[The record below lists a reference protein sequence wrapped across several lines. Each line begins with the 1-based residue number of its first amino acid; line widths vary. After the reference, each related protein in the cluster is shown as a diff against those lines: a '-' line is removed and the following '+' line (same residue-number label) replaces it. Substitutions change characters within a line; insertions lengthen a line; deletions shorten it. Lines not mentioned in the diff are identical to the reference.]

1 MCRVK
6 QYTTWGTAL
15 LAVSYPEIR
24 VLLYVVKFPVGFI
37 FSRMTGTSLL
47 ENSAGKILDP
57 SMGLSFCSP
66 VEKESGIPA
75 KRRVIAV

>member
-24 VLLYVVKFPVGFI
+24 VVLLVVKLPVWVHI
-37 FSRMTGTSLL
+37 LQNDWHLSS
-47 ENSAGKILDP
+47 GKLFGGILDP
-57 SMGLSFCSP
+57 STRLEYSSV